1 MVDHALRQTKQKDA
15 VLKTLHRCD
24 DFISAQDLH
33 RQLIDSGLSIGL
45 ATVYR
50 QLNALADAGQADTI
64 RLNGSQLFRMCQDD
78 HHHHHLVCEHC
89 GRTIEIEPPDEQ
101 WLRKTAAEHG
111 FTLHSHTVELFGLCP
126 ECQKA

>member
-1 MVDHALRQTKQKDA
+1 MPGRTLRQTKQKDA
-15 VLKTLHRCD
+15 VLKALHQCD

-33 RQLIDSGLSIGL
+33 RQLLDSGLSIGL

-50 QLNALADAGQADTI
+50 QLNSLADAGQADTL
-64 RLNGSQLFRMCQDD
+64 RLNGSQLFRICVDD

-101 WLRKTAAEHG
+101 WLRKTA
-111 FTLHSHTVELFGLCP
+111 
-126 ECQKA
+126 